1 MRSIHSLSTWQ
12 HCGGV
17 ALHYST
23 SWVQWWKLLDGRTQG
38 VKRSFAYSAM
48 YHANV

>member
-1 MRSIHSLSTWQ
+1 
-12 HCGGV
+12 V

-38 VKRSFAYSAM
+38 VKRPFAW
-48 YHANV
+48 